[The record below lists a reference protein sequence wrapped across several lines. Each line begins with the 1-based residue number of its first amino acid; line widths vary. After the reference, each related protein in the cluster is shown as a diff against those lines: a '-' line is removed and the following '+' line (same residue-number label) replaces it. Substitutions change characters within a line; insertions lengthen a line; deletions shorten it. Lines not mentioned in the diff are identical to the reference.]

1 MFQNYAGLGG
11 NVQSALDELALRTI
25 SERGKQTNTTNSIV
39 PGTIGGNR
47 LTVNQTLSR
56 SDYNFGYAL
65 LWINP
70 NIVLNTLARRQIF
83 VVFTTDGSQ
92 CVGQSTDRQRTDFS
106 PAPGQNYY
114 VTNWPQ
120 HVYAYR
126 DDARVSSRR
135 YQIVEATNN
144 TSLEQ
149 VRING
154 TNLEFIWHNSGF
166 GNQNIRIN
174 YEWRVFRID
183 DL

>member
-1 MFQNYAGLGG
+1 MFQNYSGLGSLA
-11 NVQSALDELALRTI
+11 QSALDELALRTI
-25 SERGKQTNTTNSIV
+25 SERGKQTNTSNSTV
-39 PGTIGGNR
+39 PGTLGGSR

-56 SDYNFGYAL
+56 DDYNFGYAI

-70 NIVLNTLARRQIF
+70 SLATIHIRKQIF
-83 VVFTTDGSQ
+83 VVFTKDASNS
-92 CVGQSTDRQRTDFS
+92 VAQSTDRIRTDFTI
-106 PAPGQNYY
+106 APGQSYY

-126 DDARVSSRR
+126 DDAQVSSRR
-135 YQIVEATNN
+135 YQNTETANN
-144 TSLEQ
+144 TALES

-154 TNLEFIWHNSGF
+154 TNLEFIWRNF
-166 GNQNIRIN
+166 GLANQLIRIN